1 QDFVSIRDGEQ
12 VPLRIDGES
21 HNMTKLGFWPFDKPN
36 RCGISVGVPAKYV
49 DASSRQTGDENLL
62 IPQIQTDGVRRYQ
75 KRVWPFDDAQPIPP
89 PRPPPP
95 PAQHP
100 TPPPAPHHHPPTPRP
115 APTPPTPPPPYSI
128 LPRDHP
134 P

>member
-1 QDFVSIRDGEQ
+1 MSIRDGEQ

-75 KRVWPFDDAQPIPP
+75 KRVWPFDDAQRMLGTRGGRAEDQNRI
-89 PRPPPP
+89 RQGVRHHDFITRGIVGK
-95 PAQHP
+95 AVNR
-100 TPPPAPHHHPPTPRP
+100 APE
-115 APTPPTPPPPYSI
+115 
-128 LPRDHP
+128 
-134 P
+134 